1 MGKDSSLYQ
10 GVPCFPRH
18 LASLSKVNEARGV
31 GTVISLLAGNG
42 EGDTG
47 PCYVAY
53 QHKSYKV
60 FFLICPSSPSAPFQ
74 SHCERQDQGKS
85 ACVYVVEV

>member
-1 MGKDSSLYQ
+1 MGKNSSLYQ

-31 GTVISLLAGNG
+31 GTVIGPLAGNG
-42 EGDTG
+42 EGDTE

-53 QHKSYKV
+53 HHKSYKV
-60 FFLICPSSPSAPFQ
+60 FFSSSALVLPPLRFKITANDKIK
-74 SHCERQDQGKS
+74 EK
-85 ACVYVVEV
+85 VLVPM